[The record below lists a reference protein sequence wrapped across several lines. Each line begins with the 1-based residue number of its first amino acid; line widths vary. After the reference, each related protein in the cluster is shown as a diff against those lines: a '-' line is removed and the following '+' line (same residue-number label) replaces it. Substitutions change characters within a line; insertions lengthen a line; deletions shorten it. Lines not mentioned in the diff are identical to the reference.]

1 MNLEL
6 QGKHAMVTAG
16 TAGIGLAIVKSFL
29 ESGMKVS
36 FFGRDA
42 ERLLQATTAARE
54 ILAERGL
61 DQDNFLAAQADVS
74 SLTAIRD
81 FYDEAIGRFG
91 PVEVLVNNHGGPPA
105 GKLNDVTDDAFMA
118 AFHSILEA
126 NFQLCRWVVP
136 DMKKVAWGRIINI
149 LSLSAKESMPNMTLS
164 NVFRP
169 AVIGLAKSMA
179 IELAGNGITVNSIL
193 PAAART
199 DRTMFFVNQRVQN
212 EGKTAEEILA
222 GIAATLPIGRLA
234 ESEEFAE
241 VATFLCSKGAS
252 YITGNVISLDGGLS
266 KTIF

>member
-1 MNLEL
+1 MNIEL
-6 QGKHAMVTAG
+6 QGKHALVTAG
-16 TAGIGLAIVKSFL
+16 TAGIGFAIVKSFL

-36 FFGRDA
+36 FCGRDTD
-42 ERLLQATTAARE
+42 RLLQATTVARE

-61 DQDNFLAAQADVS
+61 AQDNFMATQADVS
-74 SLTAIRD
+74 SLSAVKE
-81 FYDEAIGRFG
+81 FYDEAVGRFG

-105 GKLNDVTDDAFMA
+105 GKLNDVSDDAFLA
-118 AFHSILEA
+118 AFHSILET

-136 DMKKVAWGRIINI
+136 EMKKASWGRIINV

-164 NVFRP
+164 NIFRP

-222 GIAATLPIGRLA
+222 GIASTLPIGRLA
-234 ESEEFAE
+234 EADEFAE
-241 VATFLCSKGAS
+241 VAAFLCTKGAS